1 MDMPAKLM
9 FMGKGFVKVM
19 KAKLDNC
26 SAGNCND
33 SEVFV
38 IGKMG
43 EI

>member
-1 MDMPAKLM
+1 MDMPEKLM
-9 FMGKGFVKVM
+9 SMGISFVNMM

-38 IGKMG
+38 TGKMG

>member
-1 MDMPAKLM
+1 MS
-9 FMGKGFVKVM
+9 MGISFVNVM

-33 SEVFV
+33 LEVFV

>member
-1 MDMPAKLM
+1 MS
-9 FMGKGFVKVM
+9 MGKSFVKVM

-26 SAGNCND
+26 SAGDCNN